1 MDIIMK
7 ASKFIKS
14 NIVTLKIDVTL
25 LIINVITIPNNA
37 IGTPHAAAVAI
48 LFFMLSP

>member
-1 MDIIMK
+1 MK

-25 LIINVITIPNNA
+25 LIINVITIPNKA